1 MKQLLLISL
10 VLLVSCE
17 RNEFTVPAPAF
28 PSGGGGGYSAPSRP
42 VQTPMAP
49 PATHQ
54 HPMMQDPE
62 NVFDENITV
71 YADSPT
77 QAQRKCENV
86 AQARSQGAI
95 VQCLGC
101 RRMTKTTGRYS
112 CTIRIEAF
120 GGEQR

>member
-1 MKQLLLISL
+1 MKQLLVIGL

-17 RNEFTVPAPAF
+17 KNEFTVPVPAI
-28 PSGGGGGYSAPSRP
+28 PSGGGYSAPSRP

-71 YADSPT
+71 YADSAT

-86 AQARSQGAI
+86 AQSRSQGAI
-95 VQCLGC
+95 AQCLGC

-112 CTIRIEAF
+112 CTIRIEPF